1 LLNTAPGLPNARN
14 NSNVYVPRNPVP
26 LFTGNVDVTSAIYG
40 NRGTG
45 VICVHCGRR
54 RYNLTLTVT
63 LTLTFDVRT
72 HADYINPES
81 RTMDQETDYGILTPY
96 VITLNLTRILTVTLT
111 VTITLTLT
119 LAVTVFPPVVLFEI
133 ITAYLRGIVLDSFQF
148 IFKAM

>member
-1 LLNTAPGLPNARN
+1 
-14 NSNVYVPRNPVP
+14 
-26 LFTGNVDVTSAIYG
+26 
-40 NRGTG
+40 
-45 VICVHCGRR
+45 
-54 RYNLTLTVT
+54 
-63 LTLTFDVRT
+63 
-72 HADYINPES
+72 
-81 RTMDQETDYGILTPY
+81 MDQETDYGILTPY